1 MRRIGILFVWLV
13 LTAAPVWAQKG
24 VVEQMRQHKA
34 EIERQIAASKKLLT
48 NTDNSITS
56 QLASVN
62 MLANLLS
69 ERRKLLEQTKLEIR
83 VLEKEAEELTEQ
95 LSILQKE
102 YEECQERYAAACQFY
117 QKQHSSFNPLLF
129 LFSSRNYRQLS
140 RRFRYVKEYSSSVTD
155 LAEEIAVRKEGVQ
168 LQKEKID
175 SVMQEK
181 LALQEQQAE
190 QEKET
195 RSEEQRQRSLLGKL
209 QSKRSSLKKEIDR
222 QQKEMNALSK
232 EIDRQIELALKEAQ
246 KAAQKEAQA
255 KSQKSDGKSKSTQMT
270 HQTEADVRL
279 TGSFESNK
287 GKLPIPITGDY
298 LIVGN
303 YGVQSVAG
311 MSNVKMNNLGIDI
324 QGNRGAQARAV
335 YDGTVSTVFQQGKGQ
350 IGVLVRHGSYISV
363 YCNLSASRVSKGAAV
378 KTGDIIGDVASDTSG
393 RTILHFQLHK
403 ESTKLNPSLWLKK

>member
-1 MRRIGILFVWLV
+1 MRRIGILIVWLV
-13 LTAAPVWAQKG
+13 LIAVPVWAQKG
-24 VVEQMRQHKA
+24 VVDQMRQHKA
-34 EIERQIAASKKLLT
+34 EIERQISASKKLLSS
-48 NTDNSITS
+48 TDNSISS

-62 MLANLLS
+62 MLTNLLS
-69 ERRKLLEQTKLEIR
+69 ERRELLEQTKLEIR
-83 VLEKEAEELTEQ
+83 VLEKEAEELTGQ
-95 LSILQKE
+95 LNILQKE

-117 QKQHSSFNPLLF
+117 QRQHSSFNPMLF
-129 LFSSRNYRQLS
+129 LFSSKNYRQLS
-140 RRFRYVKEYSSSVTD
+140 RRFRYVREYSSSVAD
-155 LAEEIAVRKEGVQ
+155 LAEEIAVKKAGVQ
-168 LQKEKID
+168 LQKEKIE
-175 SVMQEK
+175 SVRQEK

-190 QEKET
+190 QEQET
-195 RSEEQRQRSLLGKL
+195 RAEEQRQRSLLSKL

-232 EIDRQIELALKEAQ
+232 EIDRQIELAMKEAQ
-246 KAAQKEAQA
+246 KAAQA
-255 KSQKSDGKSKSTQMT
+255 KSQKSGGKSTQMT
-270 HQTEADVRL
+270 HQTEADAKL
-279 TGSFESNK
+279 SGSFESNK

-363 YCNLSASRVSKGAAV
+363 YCNLSASRVSKGEAV